1 MQKTQHIFDSRPYF
15 EQQNWAEAGNKG
27 ASCKQEK
34 KSYDSTKQLIVVVQY
49 ATELQEWQNSW
60 KNIRKYSK

>member
-1 MQKTQHIFDSRPYF
+1 MQKMQHIFDSRPYF

-34 KSYDSTKQLIVVVQY
+34 KIMIQQDS
-49 ATELQEWQNSW
+49 
-60 KNIRKYSK
+60 